1 MFIKTNH
8 STENKVDDVIDAFT
22 NIYLHSMC
30 VYMCTLLCYVYFL
43 NYWLFRAMKS
53 LTEWECDDFVTKFAF
68 NCVEF
73 YK

>member
-22 NIYLHSMC
+22 NIYLHCMS

-43 NYWLFRAMKS
+43 NYWLFRATKS
-53 LTEWECDDFVTKFAF
+53 LTELECDDFATKFAF

>member
-22 NIYLHSMC
+22 NIYLHCMC
-30 VYMCTLLCYVYFL
+30 VYMCTLLFYVYFL

-53 LTEWECDDFVTKFAF
+53 LTELGCDDFATKFAF